1 MAAGLTVKIKGDASH
16 FDKTLKSV
24 KGGLL
29 SIKTP
34 LTAVAAGAAAV
45 GAAIGAA
52 AFGAYKLTESL
63 IDAGEAARAEDAL
76 LGNVV
81 KQMGIFGSRAEDVT
95 AKMIKYAD
103 ATELATGIDAGI
115 IKSTQTKL
123 STFDKV
129 AATAD
134 QTGGAFDRA
143 TKAALDMSR
152 TFGGDASTYAIMLGK
167 ALQDPEKGLA
177 ALKKTGALMPEDIQ
191 RIGDEFKRTGDQ
203 ARAMSNI
210 LSAVERQVGNS
221 AEATATGTSRIRAAF
236 NQMRD
241 ELGVPISQEFDKLA
255 DQIAKATPGIVKGF
269 QNIAPQISAAAS
281 SVFNAISSAL
291 TGDTTLLVKIGELM
305 ATAVVGGF
313 KIGFNRLMSEFG
325 AGVLGAGGSL
335 LEIFGG
341 QAGGPAAAY
350 TGTRAGTLSA
360 GSMASQAASE
370 NTLTEIRALKNEL
383 AILSQSLQ
391 VQTGPGGSFRLAQPG
406 ETSSLVDT
414 EGRMIILLESIDRKL
429 NPTPFPAR

>member
-24 KGGLL
+24 KGGLS

-95 AKMIKYAD
+95 AKMTKYAD

-221 AEATATGTSRIRAAF
+221 AEASATGTSRIRAAF

-241 ELGVPISQEFDKLA
+241 ELGIPISQEFDKFA
-255 DQIAKATPGIVKGF
+255 AQIAKLTPQIVASL
-269 QNIAPQISAAAS
+269 QTIAPQIRAVALT
-281 SVFNAISSAL
+281 VFTALSQAL
-291 TGDTTLLVKIGELM
+291 TGNTEHITKIGMLIGEALGFGLNVAWKKALFEFTEATFRTIEDVNPLRKIFGDQTEKISEYIAKNKNEFM
-305 ATAVVGGF
+305 ADMMTSGVSALSDKAKALEIVQGVGGSTY
-313 KIGFNRLMSEFG
+313 RV
-325 AGVLGAGGSL
+325 A
-335 LEIFGG
+335 
-341 QAGGPAAAY
+341 
-350 TGTRAGTLSA
+350 
-360 GSMASQAASE
+360 
-370 NTLTEIRALKNEL
+370 
-383 AILSQSLQ
+383 
-391 VQTGPGGSFRLAQPG
+391 GPGESSPFRD
-406 ETSSLVDT
+406 ET
-414 EGRMIILLESIDRKL
+414 GRMIILLESIDRKL

>member
-24 KGGLL
+24 KGGLSGL
-29 SIKTP
+29 STP
-34 LTAVAAGAAAV
+34 LTAIAAGAAAV

-221 AEATATGTSRIRAAF
+221 GEATATGTSRIRAAF

-241 ELGVPISQEFDKLA
+241 ELAVPISQEFDKLA
-255 DQIAKATPGIVKGF
+255 DAVAKMTPQIVANF
-269 QNIAPQISAAAS
+269 QAIAPQVSEAAS
-281 SVFNAISSAL
+281 KIFNAFATAL
-291 TGDTTLLVKIGELM
+291 AGDTANLVALGVMIGE
-305 ATAVVGGF
+305 AIGGGV
-313 KIGFNRLMSEFG
+313 KIGFNRMMSEVG
-325 AGVLGAGGSL
+325 AGVLGAGSSL
-335 LEIFGG
+335 LETFGG
-341 QAGGPAAAY
+341 QAGGPAGATY
-350 TGTRAGTLSA
+350 GGTRTQNLNA
-360 GSMASQAASE
+360 GSAAAQAASE
-370 NTLTEIRALKNEL
+370 NTATQIRELVNTLK
-383 AILSQSLQ
+383 LQ
-391 VQTGPGGSFRLAQPG
+391 FQQLQGFQTPPQGIQYDPESRL
-406 ETSSLVDT
+406 EV
-414 EGRMIILLESIDRKL
+414 LLKSIDRKL

>member
-24 KGGLL
+24 KGGLS

-63 IDAGEAARAEDAL
+63 INAGEAARAEDAL

-210 LSAVERQVGNS
+210 ISAVERQVGNS

-241 ELGVPISQEFDKLA
+241 ELGVPISQEFDKFA
-255 DQIAKATPGIVKGF
+255 DQIAKLTPQIVTSLQG
-269 QNIAPQISAAAS
+269 IAPQVSAIALTIFS
-281 SVFNAISSAL
+281 SLSQAL
-291 TGDTTLLVKIGELM
+291 TGNTEHITKIGMLIGEALGFGLNVAWKKALFEFTEATFRTIEDVNPLRKIFGDQTEKISEYIAKNKNEFM
-305 ATAVVGGF
+305 ADMMTSGVSALSDKAKALEIVQGVGGSTY
-313 KIGFNRLMSEFG
+313 RV
-325 AGVLGAGGSL
+325 A
-335 LEIFGG
+335 
-341 QAGGPAAAY
+341 
-350 TGTRAGTLSA
+350 
-360 GSMASQAASE
+360 
-370 NTLTEIRALKNEL
+370 
-383 AILSQSLQ
+383 
-391 VQTGPGGSFRLAQPG
+391 GPGESSAFRDAG
-406 ETSSLVDT
+406 
-414 EGRMIILLESIDRKL
+414 GRMIILLESIDRKL

>member
-24 KGGLL
+24 KGGLS

-34 LTAVAAGAAAV
+34 LAAVAAGAAAV

-177 ALKKTGALMPEDIQ
+177 ALKKTGALMPEDMK

-203 ARAMSNI
+203 AKAMSNI

-241 ELGVPISQEFDKLA
+241 ELAIPVSEQFDKLA
-255 DQIAKATPGIVKGF
+255 DTIAKQTPAIVEGF
-269 QNIAPQISAAAS
+269 KLMAPQIGTA
-281 SVFNAISSAL
+281 FNTIFTAIGEAMQGNTDRLFAL
-291 TGDTTLLVKIGELM
+291 GGFIGDTIVQGAKTSLLAGATSLTDELIAMMNIPAKLGMQAAKLAGYDINKASNIAAGQVMRAGASEVANNFQRFM
-305 ATAVVGGF
+305 AQNAPPIQGVGG
-313 KIGFNRLMSEFG
+313 
-325 AGVLGAGGSL
+325 
-335 LEIFGG
+335 
-341 QAGGPAAAY
+341 
-350 TGTRAGTLSA
+350 
-360 GSMASQAASE
+360 SQY
-370 NTLTEIRALKNEL
+370 
-383 AILSQSLQ
+383 
-391 VQTGPGGSFRLAQPG
+391 RLAMPG
-406 ETSSLVDT
+406 ESSPFRDET
-414 EGRMIILLESIDRKL
+414 GRMIILLESIDRKL

>member
-24 KGGLL
+24 KGGLS

-81 KQMGIFGSRAEDVT
+81 KQMGIFGSRSEDVT

-241 ELGVPISQEFDKLA
+241 ELAVPVSQEFDKFA
-255 DQIAKATPGIVKGF
+255 DQIAKLTPQIVASL
-269 QNIAPQISAAAS
+269 QAIAPQVSAVATT
-281 SVFNAISSAL
+281 VFTALSQAL
-291 TGDTTLLVKIGELM
+291 TGNTEQISKIGMLIGEALGFGLNVAWKKALFEFTEATFRTIEDVNPLRKIFGDQTEKISEYIAKNKNEFM
-305 ATAVVGGF
+305 ADMMTSGISALSDKAKALEIVQGVGGATY
-313 KIGFNRLMSEFG
+313 RVAG
-325 AGVLGAGGSL
+325 AGESS
-335 LEIFGG
+335 
-341 QAGGPAAAY
+341 P
-350 TGTRAGTLSA
+350 
-360 GSMASQAASE
+360 
-370 NTLTEIRALKNEL
+370 
-383 AILSQSLQ
+383 
-391 VQTGPGGSFRLAQPG
+391 FR
-406 ETSSLVDT
+406 DT